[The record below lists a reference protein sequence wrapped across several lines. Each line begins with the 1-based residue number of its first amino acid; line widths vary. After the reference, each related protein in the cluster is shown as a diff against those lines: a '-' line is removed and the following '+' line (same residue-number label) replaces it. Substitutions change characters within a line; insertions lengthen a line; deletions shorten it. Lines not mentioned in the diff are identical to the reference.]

1 VLRSAIDVAG
11 QFDSWKESCVPSY
24 CHRNFAAAYVSWLRL
39 FKVVEMAQAAVPR
52 YRRVIDFGSSVGE
65 LGHLIDP
72 RAEYH
77 FIEQDE
83 AAAAFLM
90 SQHPRAIRQELTTA
104 PLGEFDAVFAID
116 SLEHNDNYADLL
128 QCLFALTAPGG
139 VVILSGP
146 TENALYRLGR
156 KLAGFSGGYHV
167 TTIHQIEA
175 AASRHSK
182 CLMRATVPFGAP
194 LFMVSAWMPSVVA
207 AGTGQTV
214 SAQRKLPLRSV
225 AAVGARSA

>member
-1 VLRSAIDVAG
+1 MFNRLRHISQRRVVLRSAIDVAG

-39 FKVVEMAQAAVPR
+39 FKVVEMARSAAPR
-52 YRRVIDFGSSVGE
+52 YQRVIDFGSSVGE

-72 RAEYH
+72 QAEYH

-83 AAAAFLM
+83 AAATFLM
-90 SQHPRAIRQELTTA
+90 KQHPRAIRQELKTA
-104 PLGEFDAVFAID
+104 PLGEFNVVFAID
-116 SLEHNDNYADLL
+116 SLEHNGNYGNLL
-128 QCLFALTAPGG
+128 QCLFALTAPSG

-175 AASRHSK
+175 EASRHSR
-182 CLMRATVPFGAP
+182 CVMRTTVPFGAP
-194 LFMVSAWMPSVVA
+194 LFMVSAWKPAVVA
-207 AGTGQTV
+207 TRTGQTV
-214 SAQRKLPLRSV
+214 PA
-225 AAVGARSA
+225 